1 MANPLGH
8 KKALQA
14 VEVEAYRQIMSGAAP
29 ATLTEF
35 ARQLLDRIRSTH
47 PDAAPLTVIEV
58 ERQIGETWHRRHEM
72 IRGGD

>member
-1 MANPLGH
+1 MANPLGP

>member
-1 MANPLGH
+1 MASPLGR

-14 VEVEAYRQIMSGAAP
+14 VEIEAYRQIMSGAAP
-29 ATLTEF
+29 ATLMEF

-47 PDAAPLTVIEV
+47 PAAALTEV
-58 ERQIGETWHRRHEM
+58 ERQISDNRHRRHEL